1 MAGLYCSGRVL
12 AFRMRRGGRSGHAS
26 SQFDPGARYVASF
39 HHDTDFARDTNI
51 HRDTFT
57 CCDAAGCIQPQ
68 ASSGHDRIAADA
80 SASGG
85 KDADQ
90 RSGAGK
96 AAGTASSSQSS
107 PRHGKSPGAHAARH
121 ATAHA
126 NTGADYRGCADQP
139 VTIRW
144 PYSRWRH

>member
-1 MAGLYCSGRVL
+1 M
-12 AFRMRRGGRSGHAS
+12 AFRVRRGRSARHAS
-26 SQFDPGARYVASF
+26 AEFASGARHLDALQLTASF
-39 HHDTDFARDTNI
+39 HY
-51 HRDTFT
+51 
-57 CCDAAGCIQPQ
+57 DAAVTRGDDACTDTACCIESKT
-68 ASSGHDRIAADA
+68 SSSHDRIAADA

-107 PRHGKSPGAHAARH
+107 PRRGKSPGAHAARH

-126 NTGADYRGCADQP
+126 DTGADCRGGADQP